1 MANSGIST
9 LQYRDGRYFCV
20 QFWVIIDSLV
30 SQCQCLSAICGFGGI
45 HLGGWMIWNSQGA
58 DIWCLEAS
66 HSGVVWPVLSGVDPG
81 SKMGHGPGVCSRLSA
96 MSRIWRGRAGSAD
109 ETRDAIRAVACSRFV
124 GPRQKQPPSLMK
136 GAQPSLKPST
146 QGKAKKC
153 TQQHAPKKPRARQ
166 TPKQSA
172 TGPQAP
178 VTLAPRSTAGVT
190 SYRQSLRESLR
201 I

>member
-1 MANSGIST
+1 MDSDSWPNSGIST

-20 QFWVIIDSLV
+20 QFWVIIDSLA

-45 HLGGWMIWNSQGA
+45 HLGCWMLWDSQGA
-58 DIWCLEAS
+58 DSWCLEAS
-66 HSGVVWPVLSGVDPG
+66 HSGVVWPVLSGVDPR

-109 ETRDAIRAVACSRFV
+109 ETTDAIRAVACTRFV

-146 QGKAKKC
+146 QGKEMHPAARAQETQGKANPKAKRNR
-153 TQQHAPKKPRARQ
+153 APASGHPR
-166 TPKQSA
+166 P
-172 TGPQAP
+172 
-178 VTLAPRSTAGVT
+178 
-190 SYRQSLRESLR
+190 
-201 I
+201 